1 MIYNA
6 IYSLINLFTDFFTN
20 RNLTL
25 VTLYLR
31 RVKSSIDETDSE
43 KAYRNYQEDDDD
55 RHDDGA
61 LGCAGRIDGEW
72 DDDDEEEFNSD
83 ADNNTHRNQQMH
95 ASQLHHMQQQHQQ
108 QQQHSYQSHHHNQ
121 SLKIHTTYT
130 THTDGSHQHQQ
141 QHHHQLL
148 QQQQQQHDSHPS
160 PTHRPSQHRTNNL
173 KGASIGNAGS
183 QFQNDFDAGIVH
195 LHTNTLTH
203 QHTDTLTHQHT
214 KTRTH
219 TQTNTLTHVH
229 THQIA
234 LHTLS

>member
-1 MIYNA
+1 MILFLATLRHLLLALIILTSLVHLQEKARDRNGNLLSDRVVYLHMIYNA
-6 IYSLINLFTDFFTN
+6 IYSLTDLFIDFFTN
-20 RNLTL
+20 RKLTR
-25 VTLYLR
+25 VTLHSR

-83 ADNNTHRNQQMH
+83 ADNHTHRNQQLH
-95 ASQLHHMQQQHQQ
+95 ASQLHHMQQQ
-108 QQQHSYQSHHHNQ
+108 QQQHSHQSQHRNQ

-130 THTDGSHQHQQ
+130 THTDGSQHHQQ

-148 QQQQQQHDSHPS
+148 QQQQQQQHDSHPS

-173 KGASIGNAGS
+173 KGASSGNAGS
-183 QFQNDFDAGIVH
+183 QFQNDFDAGI
-195 LHTNTLTH
+195 LH
-203 QHTDTLTHQHT
+203 
-214 KTRTH
+214 
-219 TQTNTLTHVH
+219 
-229 THQIA
+229 
-234 LHTLS
+234 